1 MGQELYMMAL
11 TNTSTQLYVMKRMRL
26 YLVLPALI
34 LSLFSCKKDEVDYEL
49 RSSYFQNINTS
60 AVYDTAL
67 TVMTW
72 NIQCG
77 FRASLDP
84 WNKYDIG
91 GTSSHIDSLA
101 RLIEASGADV
111 VALQEVPF
119 DRTNIVVKRL
129 LDSLA
134 HRLGMNYAFAAH
146 GYNDAYESGYPVW
159 GQWGVAILSRYP
171 IEEIDSREVSYLD
184 VWTRRSTLRAK
195 LRLNATKQVNVYSL
209 HHKPMQDYSD
219 LKKTAGFVHESTFPV
234 IVCGDFNTGPQEPST
249 YLGLISSLPDSLTGI
264 DLIFHSP
271 EFSFI
276 NAQAGFGSRLSD
288 HAAIW
293 ERLKY

>member
-1 MGQELYMMAL
+1 M
-11 TNTSTQLYVMKRMRL
+11 
-26 YLVLPALI
+26 
-34 LSLFSCKKDEVDYEL
+34 LFSCKKDEVDYEF
-49 RSSYFQNINTS
+49 RSSYFRNINTI

-77 FRASLDP
+77 FPAHLDP
-84 WNKYDIG
+84 WNKADIG
-91 GTSSHIDSLA
+91 GSSAHIDSLA
-101 RLIEASGADV
+101 ALIRMSGADV
-111 VALQEVPF
+111 VALQEVPL
-119 DRTNIVVKRL
+119 DRTNTVVQKL

-146 GYNDAYESGYPVW
+146 GYNDAYETGYPVR
-159 GQWGVAILSRYP
+159 GQWGVAILSRYI

-195 LRLNATKQVNVYSL
+195 IRLNADKALNVYSL

-219 LKKTAGFVHESTFPV
+219 LKKTADFVHESSIPV
-234 IVCGDFNTGPQEPST
+234 IVCGDFNSGPQEPAA
-249 YLGLISSLPDSLTGI
+249 YLGLSTSLPDTLLGI
-264 DLIFHSP
+264 DLIFNSA
-271 EFSFI
+271 EFTFQQ
-276 NAQAGFGSRLSD
+276 AQGDNNSRLSD
-288 HAAIW
+288 HPPIW